1 MLKTLPLALIVPTAL
16 IVVAVVGL
24 HMGKHPDQKASI
36 YGKSPDEQIM
46 SKSMK
51 LSEYFEKTQGIGV
64 LATTDT
70 AGQVNQAIY
79 SQPHFLDDD
88 DDETCSFIMS
98 DRLSHDNVKHNPSA
112 SYLFIKEG
120 DGYVGKRLSL
130 TVIEEETDPEKIKA
144 VRHRNIPT
152 ISEEEGKY
160 LVRFHIDGVRSLSG
174 NEYL

>member
-1 MLKTLPLALIVPTAL
+1 MLRTLAVALVVPTAL

-24 HMGKHPDQKASI
+24 DTEKHPDPKTIA
-36 YGKSPDEQIM
+36 YGRSPEERIM
-46 SKSMK
+46 SKSLK

-64 LATTDT
+64 LATTD
-70 AGQVNQAIY
+70 ASGQVNQAIY
-79 SQPHFLDDD
+79 SRPHFPDEE

-98 DRLSHDNVKHNPSA
+98 NRLSHDNVGHNPSA
-112 SYLFIKEG
+112 SYLFIERG
-120 DGYVGKRLSL
+120 EGYVGKRLSL

-160 LVRFHIDGVRSLSG
+160 LVHFHIDGVRSLIG
-174 NEYL
+174 NE